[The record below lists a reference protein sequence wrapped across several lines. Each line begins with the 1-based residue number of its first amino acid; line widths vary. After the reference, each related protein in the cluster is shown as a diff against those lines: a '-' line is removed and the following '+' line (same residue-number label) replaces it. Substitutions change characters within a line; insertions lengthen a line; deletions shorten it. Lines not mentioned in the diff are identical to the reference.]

1 MLAAD
6 SPPASLDQP
15 SVDETTER
23 HSILSI
29 KPASQHP
36 SQDSQPSTSTSVP
49 WKGWAAL
56 GVFTLQNSLSA
67 LYGQFVLQDRPRCN
81 ARVLV
86 LVQELAIKLP
96 MSLLLYANEQGGL
109 LRCS

>member
-1 MLAAD
+1 MGRRAAARVWLQV
-6 SPPASLDQP
+6 PRAQSLDR
-15 SVDETTER
+15 S
-23 HSILSI
+23 
-29 KPASQHP
+29 A
-36 SQDSQPSTSTSVP
+36 
-49 WKGWAAL
+49 GAAGDL

-96 MSLLLYANEQGGL
+96 MSLQLYANEQGGV